1 MTTRVVTAHVP
12 VELAQKLDGLA
23 ARLDRPRGWLVKEAL
38 AAYVDLVEER
48 HRETLAA
55 LKEVDTGRLVAHAEV
70 QAWVVGLGGDKT
82 PRRRAKRVD

>member
-82 PRRRAKRVD
+82 PRRRAKRVG

>member
-70 QAWVVGLGGDKT
+70 QAWVVGLGGGKT